1 MICDHSDFRLDKA
14 KHQHL
19 GFATCNNS
27 REDLKKAAMAVF
39 GTAPSRFGPTAN
51 VSTYIDASGT
61 KPILELYQSMGKIES
76 RMVVV
81 AVRAGNRPVDILEMT
96 YSQHALIGSGGYNP
110 ENVED
115 VLAVMV
121 QSRGICSGGC
131 RSAKAFD
138 TASQKR

>member
-1 MICDHSDFRLDKA
+1 M
-14 KHQHL
+14 
-19 GFATCNNS
+19 
-27 REDLKKAAMAVF
+27 F

-51 VSTYIDASGT
+51 VSTYIDAAET

-81 AVRAGNRPVDILEMT
+81 AVRAGKRPMDMLEMT

-121 QSRGICSGGC
+121 QSRGICAGGC
-131 RSAKAFD
+131 RSAKDCD

>member
-1 MICDHSDFRLDKA
+1 MICGHSDFQLDKA
-14 KHQHL
+14 THL

-27 REDLKKAAMAVF
+27 REDLKKAAMAVV
-39 GTAPSRFGPTAN
+39 PSRFGPTAN
-51 VSTYIDASGT
+51 VSICIDASGT

-81 AVRAGNRPVDILEMT
+81 AVHAGKRPVDILEMT

>member
-1 MICDHSDFRLDKA
+1 
-14 KHQHL
+14 
-19 GFATCNNS
+19 
-27 REDLKKAAMAVF
+27 MAVF

-76 RMVVV
+76 QMVVV
-81 AVRAGNRPVDILEMT
+81 AVHAGKRPVDNILEMT
-96 YSQHALIGSGGYNP
+96 YFQHALIGSGGYNL